1 MPENENE
8 ILIPDHLQ
16 YNGGSNLQVGDTITL
31 QIGKRKTKTGEE
43 LFQSNPYI
51 TKEDAQDSDVPYE
64 EEYIEVETTKTY
76 TIVGIIERPNFE
88 IFSAPGYTLIST
100 GTLDETKPMDISL
113 LFSNPKDTYNIEAD
127 IIRNLQLEYTDIQE
141 NQELLRWQGV
151 SKYSSD
157 MNVVTY
163 LAIIVILILM
173 FTSIFVIRNSFRI
186 SVTERTKQL
195 GMLAS
200 IGATS
205 KQIKKSVLYEG
216 FILGAIAIPLGIIVG
231 IIAIAIVISVVSTML
246 ATTSFLEEGVTL
258 QFTVSIPAII
268 VTVIASIIT
277 IYLSCISPA
286 RKAAKIAPIDAI
298 RESNDV
304 KIKNKTVKTSR
315 FTKKMMGIEGEI
327 AVKNLKRSR
336 KKYRT
341 TIFSI
346 FLSIVLFL
354 SMSAFIQ
361 YGFIVTSANYQ
372 EMNYNLLVRCPNVND
387 QEALQYYAQVRKMDG
402 IERASIVKRLTA
414 VLPEEF
420 ANDEIHT
427 EHIFIYAVGDE
438 EYSKY
443 LQELGL
449 NKDKVKDKAILC
461 DDYIRYEYD
470 ETGIN
475 VKRTQMQSTNVEEGE
490 MLTFQVYDE
499 EQETYVSHQIEIA
512 KRTSK
517 LPTGI
522 QNQFTPTLIVSDSTI
537 ENLDYYVDS
546 MYIEA
551 KDASALEEKIATLEG
566 SNKSNIMNLQKEQ
579 EEKNTLVIIISIFL
593 YGFIIVI
600 SLIGITNVFN
610 TITTNMALREK
621 EFAILKSIGMTTKEF
636 KRMIRYESILYGLK
650 ALLFGIPVGIVLSY
664 IIYSVIAQAF
674 DTGYQIPWIQIGICI
689 IFVFAIIFITMR
701 YSMNKTKKQNI
712 IETIRKENI

>member
-475 VKRTQMQSTNVEEGE
+475 VKRTQMQSTNIEEGE

-499 EQETYVSHQIEIA
+499 EQETYVSHQIEVA

-579 EEKNTLVIIISIFL
+579 EEQNTLVIIISIFL

-674 DTGYQIPWIQIGICI
+674 DTGYQIPWMQIGICI
-689 IFVFAIIFITMR
+689 VFVFAIIFITMR

>member
-51 TKEDAQDSDVPYE
+51 TKEDAQDSNVPYE

-258 QFTVSIPAII
+258 QFTVSIPA
-268 VTVIASIIT
+268 
-277 IYLSCISPA
+277 
-286 RKAAKIAPIDAI
+286 
-298 RESNDV
+298 
-304 KIKNKTVKTSR
+304 
-315 FTKKMMGIEGEI
+315 
-327 AVKNLKRSR
+327 
-336 KKYRT
+336 
-341 TIFSI
+341 
-346 FLSIVLFL
+346 
-354 SMSAFIQ
+354 
-361 YGFIVTSANYQ
+361 
-372 EMNYNLLVRCPNVND
+372 RCV
-387 QEALQYYAQVRKMDG
+387 
-402 IERASIVKRLTA
+402 
-414 VLPEEF
+414 
-420 ANDEIHT
+420 
-427 EHIFIYAVGDE
+427 
-438 EYSKY
+438 
-443 LQELGL
+443 
-449 NKDKVKDKAILC
+449 
-461 DDYIRYEYD
+461 
-470 ETGIN
+470 
-475 VKRTQMQSTNVEEGE
+475 
-490 MLTFQVYDE
+490 
-499 EQETYVSHQIEIA
+499 
-512 KRTSK
+512 
-517 LPTGI
+517 
-522 QNQFTPTLIVSDSTI
+522 
-537 ENLDYYVDS
+537 
-546 MYIEA
+546 
-551 KDASALEEKIATLEG
+551 
-566 SNKSNIMNLQKEQ
+566 
-579 EEKNTLVIIISIFL
+579 
-593 YGFIIVI
+593 
-600 SLIGITNVFN
+600 
-610 TITTNMALREK
+610 
-621 EFAILKSIGMTTKEF
+621 
-636 KRMIRYESILYGLK
+636 
-650 ALLFGIPVGIVLSY
+650 
-664 IIYSVIAQAF
+664 
-674 DTGYQIPWIQIGICI
+674 
-689 IFVFAIIFITMR
+689 
-701 YSMNKTKKQNI
+701 
-712 IETIRKENI
+712 

>member
-31 QIGKRKTKTGEE
+31 QIGKRKTKEGEE
-43 LFQSNPYI
+43 LFQKNPYI
-51 TKEDAQDSDVPYE
+51 TREDAQESGISYE
-64 EEYIEVETTKTY
+64 EEYIDVETTKTY

-88 IFSAPGYTLIST
+88 DFSAPGYTLITT
-100 GTLDETKPMDISL
+100 GTLDKTKPMDISL

-127 IIRNLQLEYTDIQE
+127 IIRNLQLESIEVQE

-151 SKYSSD
+151 SKYASD

-216 FILGAIAIPLGIIVG
+216 FILGAIAIPLGILVG
-231 IIAIAIVISVVSTML
+231 IIAIAIVISIVSTML
-246 ATTSFLEEGVTL
+246 ATTSFLEEGVVL
-258 QFTVSIPAII
+258 EFTVSIPAILATI
-268 VTVIASIIT
+268 VASIIT

-298 RESNDV
+298 RESKDV
-304 KIKNKTVKTSR
+304 QIKNKTVKTR
-315 FTKKMMGIEGEI
+315 KITKKMMGIEGEI

-361 YGFIVTSANYQ
+361 YGFIVTRANYQ
-372 EMNYNLLVRCPNVND
+372 EMNYNLLVRCPNISNE
-387 QEALQYYAQVRKMDG
+387 EALQYYAQIRKMEG

-414 VLPEEF
+414 VLPEKF
-420 ANDEIHT
+420 ANGEIYT

-438 EYSKY
+438 EYNRY
-443 LQELGL
+443 LQKLGL
-449 NKDKVKDKAILC
+449 NVDKVKSKAILC

-470 ETGIN
+470 ETGMN
-475 VKRTQMQSTNVEEGE
+475 LKRTQMQSTTLQEGE
-490 MLTFQVYDE
+490 VLTFQVYDE
-499 EQETYVSHQIEIA
+499 KEEKYQSYQIEIA
-512 KRTSK
+512 KRTSE

-522 QNQFTPTLIVSDSTI
+522 QSQFTPTLIVSDSTI
-537 ENLDYYVDS
+537 ENWGYYVDS
-546 MYIEA
+546 MYIQA
-551 KDASALEEKIATLEG
+551 KDASALEEKIVTVEG
-566 SNKSNIMNLQKEQ
+566 SNQSNITNLQKEQ
-579 EEKNTLVIIISIFL
+579 EEQNTLVMIISIFL

-621 EFAILKSIGMTTKEF
+621 EFAILKSIGMTSKEF

-650 ALLFGIPVGIVLSY
+650 ALLLGIPVGILLSY
-664 IIYSVIAQAF
+664 LIYSVLAQAF
-674 DTGYQIPWIQIGICI
+674 DTGFQIPWMQIGICI
-689 IFVFAIIFITMR
+689 VFVFAIIFITMR

-712 IETIRKENI
+712 IDTIRKENI

>member
-113 LFSNPKDTYNIEAD
+113 LFSNPKDTYNIETD

-304 KIKNKTVKTSR
+304 KIKNKTVKTSK
-315 FTKKMMGIEGEI
+315 FTKKMMGIEGEL

-372 EMNYNLLVRCPNVND
+372 EMNYNLLIRCPNVND
-387 QEALQYYAQVRKMDG
+387 QEALQYYAQVRKIDG

-414 VLPEEF
+414 VLPEKF
-420 ANDEIHT
+420 ANSEIHT

-475 VKRTQMQSTNVEEGE
+475 VKRTQMQSTNIEEGE

-537 ENLDYYVDS
+537 GNLDYYVDS
-546 MYIEA
+546 MYIQA
-551 KDASALEEKIATLEG
+551 KDVSALEEKIATLEG

-579 EEKNTLVIIISIFL
+579 EEQNTLVIIISIFL

-650 ALLFGIPVGIVLSY
+650 ALLLGIPVGIVLSY

-689 IFVFAIIFITMR
+689 VFVFAIIFITMR

>member
-579 EEKNTLVIIISIFL
+579 EEQNTLVIIISIFL

-674 DTGYQIPWIQIGICI
+674 DTGYQIPWMQIGICI
-689 IFVFAIIFITMR
+689 VFVFAIIFITMR

>member
-674 DTGYQIPWIQIGICI
+674 DTGYQIPWMQIGICI
-689 IFVFAIIFITMR
+689 VFVFAIIFITMR

>member
-701 YSMNKTKKQNI
+701 YSMNKTKNQTR
-712 IETIRKENI
+712 IETLRKENL